1 QKILNE
7 AIEELK
13 ENEFKTVYQN
23 DEDEADKVY
32 VKDAQID
39 TDFEILFP
47 DHYINSI
54 KERLNLYTKLNEV
67 KDEKELL
74 TFEKEL
80 LDRFGELPQEAED
93 LLNSVRLKWIA
104 ASIGLEK
111 IVLKKAKMIGYFLSN
126 QQSDFY
132 QSKRFREVLQYVQMH
147 PRNCQMKEKETRN
160 GLRLLLTFEKITSVN
175 RALEVLKPL
184 EQKETSEAQ

>member
-1 QKILNE
+1 M
-7 AIEELK
+7 
-13 ENEFKTVYQN
+13 
-23 DEDEADKVY
+23 
-32 VKDAQID
+32 
-39 TDFEILFP
+39 
-47 DHYINSI
+47 
-54 KERLNLYTKLNEV
+54 
-67 KDEKELL
+67 
-74 TFEKEL
+74 
-80 LDRFGELPQEAED
+80 PQEAED

-111 IVLKKAKMIGYFLSN
+111 IVLKKGKMIGYFLSN

-132 QSKRFREVLQYVQMH
+132 QSRRFRGVLQYVQTH

-184 EQKETSEAQ
+184 EQKDLVES